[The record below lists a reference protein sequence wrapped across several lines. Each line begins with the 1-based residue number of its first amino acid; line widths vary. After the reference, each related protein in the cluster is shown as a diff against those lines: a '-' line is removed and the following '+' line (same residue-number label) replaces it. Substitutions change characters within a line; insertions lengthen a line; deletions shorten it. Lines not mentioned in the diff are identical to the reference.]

1 MKKTDKKI
9 DNALRQALTEV
20 CDAATENVTGFQWLT
35 HVVNYNNYPRS
46 LSVICV
52 FDTNAEVVQLSSS
65 EQDQY
70 LFTLIKQ
77 KLVAA
82 GIKIENVRQH
92 VRFDSE
98 EACEREHAGNW
109 SKRCR

>member
-20 CDAATENVTGFQWLT
+20 CDAATENVTGFKWLT
-35 HVVNYNNYPRS
+35 HVVNYNNFPRS

-52 FDTNAEVVQLSSS
+52 FNTNAEVTLLSSS

-82 GIKIENVRQH
+82 GVKIDNVRQH
-92 VRFDSE
+92 VHFDSE
-98 EACEREHAGNW
+98 ENCERENAGNW
-109 SKRCR
+109 SLRCR